1 MKSIAVY
8 LLIIISLPSLLNAQS
23 DNYIL
28 IDQDDFEYTN
38 AVPYVVPG
46 SLNDWFE
53 FPRTDCA
60 PQGARSLFL
69 NFRDNYTGIALN
81 RSITVCPGAS
91 YYFSWIMGN
100 CFTAEDNNPGFIK
113 PSVTVRIEDGL
124 GNVYFTQSWVNMTGW
139 QSIQTPPFIP
149 LTGTIFF
156 RLYTDIPGSPF
167 GNDLTFD
174 DLRIYQNNPIYNFE
188 TISGSPLELCS
199 ADDAVN
205 LQDYLLFNHPAG
217 TWSGPE
223 NLPNGIQATFDPE
236 VNTSGTYT
244 FVTTSSAVCPDTT
257 TIIPIVVGL
266 TPELNV
272 LQNLT
277 ECGSYILPAIEGT
290 NLSGNQAYYSQPGGL
305 GTVYNAGFEVTSDMT
320 FYVYDEST
328 VLSQCFDEF
337 SFTVTILPAPNAGAD
352 FSNSYCL
359 PTGSNL
365 VLSSLIGT
373 HDNNGTWFDMNNPAV
388 SQFNASTASLAIDQL
403 ADGTYN
409 FIYTVPAIASCEEDT
424 AFVQITVFEQP
435 NPTITVSDSTAC
447 IPQMVSFDSGTSANP
462 NFVYSWNFSTGATS
476 SEADPELAINSLGCV
491 NASLTVTNQGSCSAT
506 VTANSIVCGYITPTA
521 FFTMDQDTL
530 TAWDPILT
538 GNNLSENTDSYI
550 WNFGTG
556 QTSTEFELNH
566 SFEGMPAGYYDVILI
581 ALTEQG
587 CSDTMTLQIYMH
599 NQFLLEVPNV
609 FTPNGDGANDIFT
622 IKVEGTKEIEWVVLN
637 RWGNIMTS
645 GRESLSPASHIIPV
659 WDGKINGVTS
669 PDGVYFIKVNYTDY
683 FDESGME
690 HGHVTLIQGM

>member
-1 MKSIAVY
+1 
-8 LLIIISLPSLLNAQS
+8 
-23 DNYIL
+23 
-28 IDQDDFEYTN
+28 
-38 AVPYVVPG
+38 
-46 SLNDWFE
+46 
-53 FPRTDCA
+53 
-60 PQGARSLFL
+60 
-69 NFRDNYTGIALN
+69 
-81 RSITVCPGAS
+81 
-91 YYFSWIMGN
+91 MGN
-100 CFTAEDNNPGFIK
+100 CFTAEDNNPSFIK
-113 PSVTVRIEDGL
+113 PSLTVTIEDAL
-124 GNVYFTQSWVNMTGW
+124 GNVYYTQSWTDMTGW
-139 QSIQTPPFIP
+139 QTIQTSPFIP
-149 LTGTIFF
+149 LTGTIFY

-199 ADDAVN
+199 ADDPVN
-205 LQDYLLFNHPAG
+205 LQDYLLFNHPSG
-217 TWSGPE
+217 DWSGPE
-223 NLPNGIQATFDPE
+223 TLPNGIQATFDPAI
-236 VNTSGTYT
+236 NTGGTYT
-244 FVTTSSAVCPDTT
+244 FITSNTAVCPDST

-266 TPELNV
+266 TPELTV
-272 LQNLT
+272 LSDLI
-277 ECGSYILPAIEGT
+277 ECGSFTLPAIEGT
-290 NLSGNQAYYSQPGGL
+290 NLSGNQGYFSEPNGQ
-305 GTVYNAGFEVTSDMT
+305 GTNYNAGFEVTSNMT

-328 VLSQCFDEF
+328 VLSQCNDEF
-337 SFTVTILPAPNAGAD
+337 SFTVTILPAPNAGTD
-352 FSNSYCL
+352 FTNSYCL

-365 VLSSLIGT
+365 VLSDLIGV
-373 HDNNGTWFDMNNPAV
+373 HDTNGTWFDVNNPSV
-388 SQFNASTASLAIDQL
+388 SQFNTSTATLAVDQL

-435 NPTITVSDSTAC
+435 NPAITVSDSTAC
-447 IPQMVSFDSGTSANP
+447 IPQTVSFDSGTSSNP
-462 NFVYSWNFSTGATS
+462 NFVYSWTFSTGAS
-476 SEADPELAINSLGCV
+476 SAEADPELTLNSLGCV

-538 GNNLSENTDSYI
+538 GNNLSENADSYI
-550 WNFGTG
+550 WIHGTG
-556 QTSTEFELNH
+556 QTSTDFELNH
-566 SFEGMPAGYYDVILI
+566 SYEGMPAGYYDVTLI

-609 FTPNGDGANDIFT
+609 FTPNGDGANDVFT
-622 IKVEGTKEIEWVVLN
+622 IKVEGTKEIEWIVLN

-659 WDGKINGVTS
+659 WDGKTNGVTS